1 MEGIDG
7 VEVKGYA
14 VMSGPEGS
22 EGVALPYPEPDGET
36 VRGVS
41 FHHGRFVMQLRRAAA
56 RAPKYTPL
64 IVFVLF
70 LRLRLRLRS
79 FRHG

>member
-1 MEGIDG
+1 

-64 IVFVLF
+64 VFVLF
-70 LRLRLRLRS
+70 LRLRLRFPLRS
-79 FRHG
+79 FRHD